1 MKIAVFSD
9 VHGNFE
15 ALNTVIEMIEK
26 EQVDQTIFI
35 GDIFQRG
42 NREIECL
49 EYLKNSDI
57 ICVKGNCELY
67 IDKGVCI
74 DPDVEYLQDYYDNMR
89 ERLTAEQREFIHEL
103 PLYYEKTV
111 NGLKILFSHFLFHD
125 IEADYPYYQLSDM
138 ETDVFSKA
146 VRSNELQ
153 KYDLVVVGHA
163 HKNFVNGKVV
173 GVSATGIDK
182 PTFVLIEIDGKVS
195 YQFVSEFESDAD
207 VCVSCTFE

>member
-15 ALNTVIEMIEK
+15 ALNTVIDMIKK
-26 EQVDQTIFI
+26 EQVDRTIFI

-42 NREIECL
+42 NQEIECL
-49 EYLKNSDI
+49 EYLRNSNI

-89 ERLTAEQREFIHEL
+89 KRLTAEQRVFIHKL

-111 NGLKILFSHFLFHD
+111 NGHKILFSHFLFHD

-138 ETDVFSKA
+138 EKDIFSKA
-146 VRSNELQ
+146 VSSNELR
-153 KYDLVVVGHA
+153 KYDLIVVGHA
-163 HKNFVNGKVV
+163 HRNFVDENVV
-173 GVSATGIDK
+173 GVSAAGIDK
-182 PTFVLIEIDGKVS
+182 PTFILIEIDEKVS
-195 YQFVSEFESDAD
+195 YRYVSELIKI
-207 VCVSCTFE
+207 

>member
-15 ALNTVIEMIEK
+15 ALNTVLEMIEK

-42 NREIECL
+42 NQEIECL

-89 ERLTAEQREFIHEL
+89 EKLTAEQREFIHEL
-103 PLYYEKTV
+103 PLYYEEIV
-111 NGLKILFSHFLFHD
+111 NGHKILFSHFLFHD
-125 IEADYPYYQLSDM
+125 IEAVYPYYQLSDM
-138 ETDVFSKA
+138 ETGVFSKA

-163 HKNFVNGKVV
+163 HKNFVDENVV
-173 GVSATGIDK
+173 GVSVTGIGR
-182 PTFVLIEIDGKVS
+182 PTFVLIEIDEKVS
-195 YQFVSEFESDAD
+195 YRYVSEE
-207 VCVSCTFE
+207 

>member
-15 ALNTVIEMIEK
+15 ALNTVIGMIEK

-42 NREIECL
+42 NQEIECL

-74 DPDVEYLQDYYDNMR
+74 DPDVEYLHDYYDNVR
-89 ERLTAEQREFIHEL
+89 EKLTAEQKGFIHEL
-103 PLYYEKTV
+103 PLYYEEIV
-111 NGLKILFSHFLFHD
+111 NGHQILFSHFLFHD
-125 IEADYPYYQLSDM
+125 IEVAYPYYQLSDM
-138 ETDVFSKA
+138 ETGVFSKA

-182 PTFVLIEIDGKVS
+182 PTFVLIEIDEKVS
-195 YQFVSEFESDAD
+195 YRYVSEE
-207 VCVSCTFE
+207 